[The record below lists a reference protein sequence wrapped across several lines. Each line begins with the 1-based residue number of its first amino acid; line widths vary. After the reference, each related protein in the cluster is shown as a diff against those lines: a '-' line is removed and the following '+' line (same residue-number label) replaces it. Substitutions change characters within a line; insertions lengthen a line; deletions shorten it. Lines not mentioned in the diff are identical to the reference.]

1 MTIFFCPRIFRANDS
16 LGPCRDITVR
26 FTAPTDPSIPLPG
39 WNARTDLETVPPDHL
54 GDDKYVLQFPSSTV
68 IKSVKNFQL
77 RESVSK
83 RMVFSF
89 HKEDRHVYR
98 VFWDPEVITR
108 PIWVLC
114 LGIASVERK
123 ICTQ

>member
-1 MTIFFCPRIFRANDS
+1 MTVFFCPRIFRANNS
-16 LGPCRDITVR
+16 LGPCRDIT
-26 FTAPTDPSIPLPG
+26 ACLISPTDPPG
-39 WNARTDLETVPPDHL
+39 WNASTDLETVSPDHL

-83 RMVFSF
+83 RIVFSF
-89 HKEDRHVYR
+89 HKEGRNVYR